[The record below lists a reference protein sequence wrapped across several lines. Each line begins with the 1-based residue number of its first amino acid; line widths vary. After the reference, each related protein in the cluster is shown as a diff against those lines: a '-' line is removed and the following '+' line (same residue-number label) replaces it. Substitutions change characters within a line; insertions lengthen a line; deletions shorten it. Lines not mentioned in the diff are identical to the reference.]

1 MFKMWKILWK
11 NLTKCI
17 SGSIL
22 EGTLP
27 YTIDHL
33 AQDLSLMPLS
43 THNKNLKVSS
53 ARISYLVTLLDGL
66 VRTWLEQ

>member
-1 MFKMWKILWK
+1 M
-11 NLTKCI
+11 TKCI

-27 YTIDHL
+27 CTIGHL
-33 AQDLSLMPLS
+33 AQALPLMPLS

-53 ARISYLVTLLDGL
+53 ARVSYLVTLLDGI

>member
-1 MFKMWKILWK
+1 MFKMWK

-27 YTIDHL
+27 CTIGHL
-33 AQDLSLMPLS
+33 AQALSLMPLS
-43 THNKNLKVSS
+43 THNKNLNVGS

-66 VRTWLEQ
+66 VQTWLEQ

>member
-1 MFKMWKILWK
+1 MFRTWK

-27 YTIDHL
+27 YTIGHL
-33 AQDLSLMPLS
+33 AHALSLMPLS

-53 ARISYLVTLLDGL
+53 AQINYLVTLLDGL